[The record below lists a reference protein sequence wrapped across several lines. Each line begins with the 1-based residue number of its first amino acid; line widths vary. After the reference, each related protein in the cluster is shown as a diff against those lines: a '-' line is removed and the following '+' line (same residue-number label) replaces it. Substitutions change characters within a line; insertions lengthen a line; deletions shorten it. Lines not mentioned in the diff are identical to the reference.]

1 MKNLTPELY
10 VDALGGVMLGY
21 PICKLTFVTISHGNG
36 NAQDSSSVSES
47 DDTSNVAKNN
57 AITITIPTAALI
69 DACQKIIENLKENE
83 QGLVAAQEK
92 TAKLMEALL
101 SKS

>member
-21 PICKLTFVTISHGNG
+21 PICKLTFVTISHGN
-36 NAQDSSSVSES
+36 AQDSSSVSES
-47 DDTSNVAKNN
+47 DNASNVAKNN